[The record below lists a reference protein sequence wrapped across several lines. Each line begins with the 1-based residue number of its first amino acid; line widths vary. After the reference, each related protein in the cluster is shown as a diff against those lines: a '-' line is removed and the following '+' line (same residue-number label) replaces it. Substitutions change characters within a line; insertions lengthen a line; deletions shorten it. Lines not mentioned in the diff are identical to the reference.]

1 MPPIARGSIYWY
13 DYGPIVGNELS
24 DRRSALVVSNTSLND
39 ILPVVLTLPITS
51 SAPPAR
57 HHGNYVFVEDI
68 GSWASVRQIN
78 SVEKGRLG
86 NKLGEASQPEMERVL
101 EILVVRLFVTR
112 SRPITVETLSGLELL
127 RAGTVW
133 YVELRNQDGTIRP
146 SHILIL
152 DCNAG
157 NGMAIAAEVEY
168 AQSPNSPV
176 RIPISIENSDEQA
189 SALIHR
195 VRSIDVSARSLVRVN
210 EVGEASLMTVKAAL
224 LSAISQ

>member
-1 MPPIARGSIYWY
+1 MPPITRGSIYWY
-13 DYGPIVGNELS
+13 DYGPIFGNELS
-24 DRRSALVVSNTSLND
+24 ERRPALVISNTSLND

-51 SAPPAR
+51 AAPPAR
-57 HHGNYVFVEDI
+57 HQGNHVLLEGI
-68 GSWASVRQIN
+68 GSWASVRQMK

-86 NKLGEASQPEMERVL
+86 DKLGEASQQEMERVL

-112 SRPITVETLSGLELL
+112 SRPVTVETLSGLELL

-133 YVELRNQDGTIRP
+133 YVELRNQDGAIRH

-157 NGMAIAAEVEY
+157 NGMAIAVEVEY
-168 AQSPNSPV
+168 TQRPNSPV
-176 RIPISIENSDEQA
+176 RIPISIEKSGEQA

-195 VRSIDVSARSLVRVN
+195 VRSIDVSARSFVRVS
-210 EVGEASLMTVKAAL
+210 EVDEASLMTVKSAL
-224 LSAISQ
+224 LSAIGQ